1 MSVYIIYNLYFT
13 QEIQTSYDRD
23 PSFYSADIDTLL
35 ALRKSAMSVV
45 MSSACNVEDCTALK
59 RYYAHLVRLT
69 DKFPKLLQ
77 QQSSG
82 LQESYDDVEVGTA
95 RESKQLMFKW

>member
-1 MSVYIIYNLYFT
+1 VCIVYNLYFT

-23 PSFYSADIDTLL
+23 PSFYTADIDTLL

-45 MSSACNVEDCTALK
+45 MSSACSVEDCTALK

-77 QQSSG
+77 QNSG
-82 LQESYDDVEVGTA
+82 LQESYDDVEAGTA
-95 RESKQLMFKW
+95 RESKPLMFKW